1 MDVGNIQAFLPESS
15 KLEAFPEH
23 DAMSV
28 ALTLDTAKSLSATF
42 LGLASVEITPKQIE
56 KVPLI
61 ASKLPKGSRVYIALI
76 DPDDID
82 GQFAAAAAVR
92 AEGLEPV
99 PHMPARFVKNRDDLA
114 RRLETHAKRGQVR
127 EMLVLGGGAPTP
139 AGDYDAAI
147 QLLETGLFQANGI
160 KRLGI
165 AGHPEG
171 NPDITKLHGEKA
183 LVAAL
188 KLKQAYL
195 RDHGIEGH
203 IATQFLFEAEPVAQW
218 ARMLRAEGIGLPVRA
233 GVPGPATI
241 KTLVKY
247 AAMCGVGNSARFIR
261 KQALNITKLLT
272 VSAPDSLVDGLAN
285 FHFNA
290 PELGIAAPHLYPFGG
305 FDKMF
310 DWLVTKT

>member
-1 MDVGNIQAFLPESS
+1 
-15 KLEAFPEH
+15 
-23 DAMSV
+23 MSV
-28 ALTLDTAKSLSATF
+28 ALTLDTAKSISATF

-139 AGDYDAAI
+139 VGDYDAAI

-183 LVAAL
+183 LLAAL

-195 RDHGIEGH
+195 KDHGIEGPYRH
-203 IATQFLFEAEPVAQW
+203 AV
-218 ARMLRAEGIGLPVRA
+218 PVRGGA
-233 GVPGPATI
+233 RGRSGRACSGPKASTFRCAWACRGRRRSRRWSN
-241 KTLVKY
+241 TPPC
-247 AAMCGVGNSARFIR
+247 AASGIRRASSANRPSTSPSF
-261 KQALNITKLLT
+261 
-272 VSAPDSLVDGLAN
+272 
-285 FHFNA
+285 
-290 PELGIAAPHLYPFGG
+290 
-305 FDKMF
+305 
-310 DWLVTKT
+310 